1 MTHSST
7 LSGLTHAEV
16 RERVARGETND
27 VRQRTSRS
35 IASIIR
41 ENVLTLFNAILI
53 SAAVLVLIFGH
64 PQDVV
69 FGGVLIINAII
80 GIASELKAKRTL
92 DSLAIVDAPT
102 ALVIRDGKT
111 QEILAK
117 DVVLDDVMCL
127 ELGTQICAD
136 GIVEESSGLEV
147 DEALLTG
154 ESTPVKKKVGDQVLA
169 GTSVVAGSALMVAH
183 AVGAQTYAQDLSRR
197 ARVYT
202 RTISH
207 IQVSINKVLRVI
219 SALLIPVIVLTM
231 WSQTRIAGTDA
242 AWNQAIV
249 LAVASVVGMIPQGLV
264 LLTSMNFA
272 IGSATLARRG
282 VLVQE
287 LPAVEV
293 LARVDSVC
301 VDKTGTLTT
310 GHIRVRT
317 LRIGANVSEDEA
329 TLALKALSANRA
341 NATAQAIDD
350 YYSDADLGQVN
361 WAIPFSSARK
371 WSACGTTSG
380 SWYLGAP
387 EILRSSEEP
396 GDFDQLIDEYS
407 AEGLRVVA
415 LARSQECDEATAF
428 DASSGDYL
436 LPDTRCVVGII
447 VLEEDLR
454 LDVADTLTYFAR
466 QDVRVRVISG
476 DNPVTVGALARQAGL
491 SRPDGKPLVITDART
506 LPIDTLSDEFG
517 QIVEKTDVFGRVT
530 PEQKRA
536 MVQALQANGHTVAM
550 TGDGVNDALALKDSD
565 LGIAMGNG
573 SQATKAVAQ
582 IVLIDSK
589 FAVLPGVVGEG
600 RRIIANMERVCALFL
615 AKTVYAAL
623 IVVTCALMAWEYPFL
638 PRHFTYIDALTI
650 GIPAFFLAL
659 APNARRYVPGF
670 LHRTLALALPAG
682 IALTLAA
689 LGSYAIVGPGD
700 EYART
705 IATLSLIVG
714 ALWLVSVTARPLLGW
729 RGGLVLLM
737 ALGAFMGVSIPTIRT
752 FLALSWPTHEHWLVI
767 GVSGVGA
774 GLLIEASHRLY
785 HKRQHAHAEAI
796 GASDT
801 AQF

>member
-102 ALVIRDGKT
+102 ALVIRGGKT

-136 GIVEESSGLEV
+136 GVVEESSGLEV

-350 YYSDADLGQVN
+350 YYSDA
-361 WAIPFSSARK
+361 I
-371 WSACGTTSG
+371 
-380 SWYLGAP
+380 
-387 EILRSSEEP
+387 
-396 GDFDQLIDEYS
+396 
-407 AEGLRVVA
+407 
-415 LARSQECDEATAF
+415 
-428 DASSGDYL
+428 
-436 LPDTRCVVGII
+436 
-447 VLEEDLR
+447 
-454 LDVADTLTYFAR
+454 
-466 QDVRVRVISG
+466 
-476 DNPVTVGALARQAGL
+476 
-491 SRPDGKPLVITDART
+491 
-506 LPIDTLSDEFG
+506 
-517 QIVEKTDVFGRVT
+517 
-530 PEQKRA
+530 
-536 MVQALQANGHTVAM
+536 
-550 TGDGVNDALALKDSD
+550 
-565 LGIAMGNG
+565 
-573 SQATKAVAQ
+573 
-582 IVLIDSK
+582 
-589 FAVLPGVVGEG
+589 
-600 RRIIANMERVCALFL
+600 
-615 AKTVYAAL
+615 
-623 IVVTCALMAWEYPFL
+623 
-638 PRHFTYIDALTI
+638 
-650 GIPAFFLAL
+650 
-659 APNARRYVPGF
+659 
-670 LHRTLALALPAG
+670 
-682 IALTLAA
+682 
-689 LGSYAIVGPGD
+689 
-700 EYART
+700 
-705 IATLSLIVG
+705 
-714 ALWLVSVTARPLLGW
+714 
-729 RGGLVLLM
+729 
-737 ALGAFMGVSIPTIRT
+737 
-752 FLALSWPTHEHWLVI
+752 
-767 GVSGVGA
+767 
-774 GLLIEASHRLY
+774 
-785 HKRQHAHAEAI
+785 
-796 GASDT
+796 
-801 AQF
+801 